1 MFEPQVYQNR
11 RARLRQALPGA
22 AILIPGHGEAP
33 RNYAAN
39 TYEFRQHST
48 FLYLAGHALPDL
60 VLLLLPDGE
69 ELLFG
74 TPATIDD
81 IVWTGPVPS
90 LGELAAA
97 AGVARAEPLERLPER
112 LAGLSNVSYPRP
124 FRAEQVLA
132 LARWLRKAPDAVRP
146 DASAALMSALAELRL
161 CKEPREVEQI
171 ERALAASADMY
182 DAAIGAMAPGAR
194 EQDVVAA
201 MTGAALF
208 HGCAQSF
215 IPIVSRRGEVLHN
228 HAYGNTLAE
237 GDLLLVDSGAET
249 AEGYASDITRT
260 FPVGGRFTDRQRA
273 IYEVV
278 LAGQRDA
285 IAACAPG
292 VGFAD
297 VHLTA
302 ARTMAAGLKEL
313 GLLRGDVA
321 EAVAAGAHALFF
333 PHGLGHLL
341 GLDVHDMEDYGDLA
355 GYEPGTARST
365 QFGLG
370 FLRMNRRL
378 RPGMVFTVEPG
389 IYFIPALIRQ
399 WQEQGHLAQFIDYD
413 RALTYLDF
421 GGVRIE
427 DDVLVTD
434 DGCRVLGA
442 RPIPKTVADVE
453 AACARP

>member
-1 MFEPQVYQNR
+1 MFEPQVYQSR

-22 AILIPGHGEAP
+22 TILIPGHGEAP
-33 RNYAAN
+33 RNYLAN

-60 VLLLLPDGE
+60 ALLLLPDGE

-90 LGELAAA
+90 LEELAAA
-97 AGVARAEPLERLPER
+97 SGITRVEPLERLPQR
-112 LAGLSNVSYPRP
+112 LAGLPDVRYPRP
-124 FRAEQVLA
+124 FRSEQVLT
-132 LARWLRKAPDAVRP
+132 LARWLGKAPDAVRP
-146 DASAALMSALAELRL
+146 DACPALMSALAELRL

-171 ERALAASADMY
+171 ELALDASADMY
-182 DAAIGAMAPGAR
+182 EAAIGAMAPGAR

-228 HAYGNTLAE
+228 HAYGNVLAE

-260 FPVGGRFTDRQRA
+260 FPVGGRFSARQRG
-273 IYEVV
+273 IYEIV

-321 EAVAAGAHALFF
+321 EAVAEGAHALFF

-355 GYEPGTARST
+355 GYEPGTSRST

-370 FLRMNRRL
+370 FLRMNRKL

-389 IYFIPALIRQ
+389 IYFIPELIRQ
-399 WQEQGHLAQFIDYD
+399 WRAQGHLAQFIDYD

-434 DGCRVLGA
+434 TGCRVLGA
-442 RPIPKTVADVE
+442 RPIPKTVSEVE

>member
-1 MFEPQVYQNR
+1 MFEPQVYQSR
-11 RARLRQALPGA
+11 RARLREALPGA
-22 AILIPGHGEAP
+22 AILIPGHCEAP

-48 FLYLAGHALPDL
+48 FLYLAGHALADL
-60 VLLLLPDGE
+60 ALLLLPDGE
-69 ELLFG
+69 ELLLG
-74 TPATIDD
+74 IPATLDD
-81 IVWTGPVPS
+81 VVWTGPVPS
-90 LGELAAA
+90 LEELAAA
-97 AGVARAEPLERLPER
+97 AGIARVETLERLPGL
-112 LAGLSNVSYPRP
+112 LAGLKDVLYPRP
-124 FRAEQVLA
+124 FRAEQVLT
-132 LARWLRKAPDAVRP
+132 LAGWLGKTPDAVRSE
-146 DASAALMSALAELRL
+146 ASSPLMRVLAGLRL
-161 CKEPREVEQI
+161 CKEPRELEQI
-171 ERALAASADMY
+171 ELALDASADMY
-182 DAAIGAMAPGAR
+182 EAAIGAMAPGAR

-273 IYEVV
+273 IYEIV

-321 EAVAAGAHALFF
+321 EAVAEGAHALFF

-355 GYEPGTARST
+355 GYEPGTSRSK

-370 FLRMNRRL
+370 FLRMNRTL

-389 IYFIPALIRQ
+389 IYFIPELIRQ
-399 WQEQGHLAQFIDYD
+399 WREQGHLARFIDYD

-421 GGVRIE
+421 GGVRLE

-442 RPIPKTVADVE
+442 RPIPKTVAEVE